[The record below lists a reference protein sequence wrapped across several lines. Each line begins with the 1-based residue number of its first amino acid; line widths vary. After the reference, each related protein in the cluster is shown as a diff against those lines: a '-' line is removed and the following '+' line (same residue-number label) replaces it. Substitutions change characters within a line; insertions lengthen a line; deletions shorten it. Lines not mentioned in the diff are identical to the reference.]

1 MPIREKYTALA
12 KLRGVMWD
20 MEVDLGLTNL
30 SQNERDVLYAFHALT
45 SKSKECV
52 TSEEVRSEQHIKGM
66 AHATF
71 HRCLTKLLAL
81 GYIERAPK
89 TKSKLYRVC
98 YIGVST

>member
-1 MPIREKYTALA
+1 MPIRQKYAALA
-12 KLRGVMWD
+12 KLRGVMWE
-20 MEVDLGLTNL
+20 MEVDLGLTSL

-45 SKSKECV
+45 SEAKECV
-52 TSEEVRSEQHIKGM
+52 TTDEARSELHVADM

-81 GYIERAPK
+81 GYIERAPN

-98 YIGVST
+98 FR